1 MDNLIAAFSKGRLE
15 RINREFIKKH
25 GSYFSTG
32 CWEYDCY
39 FSGYIKYLTELLELE
54 HLTYNIIND
63 LLSVVRG
70 QQRLI
75 WRCEVDIDGD
85 NYLGVAMDALDLRVK
100 EYTSFLKRNYSR
112 SFRTVQSISI
122 DLMYAFIMAKKV
134 LLKSP
139 MINGHKHSYIEIFGL
154 KEMECLLLVER
165 QKHVYEKEEER
176 RRLREEA
183 QALKE
188 LKREK
193 EQAEKDAAKAK
204 AAIEKNEAALAKA
217 KNEEQTQKLLNQI
230 EELKLALARAEE
242 RRERALSMAQQT
254 RCGYV
259 YVISNI
265 GSFGEGVYKIGMTRR
280 VNPIDR
286 VHELGDASVPFRFD
300 VHAMIYTEDAPGLE
314 SALHRKFNDRR
325 INLDN
330 FKKEFFRVSLDEI
343 RSEVESMGIS
353 TTWVNTP
360 QAEQWRSSERQR
372 NGNTS
377 GSESF
382 AYEYNPFEEFLD

>member
-1 MDNLIAAFSKGRLE
+1 MDKLVCGFSKNELKRMTLSY
-15 RINREFIKKH
+15 INEC
-25 GSYFSTG
+25 GSYFNSD
-32 CWEYDCY
+32 CWSYEYGGDECPY
-39 FSGYIKYLTELLELE
+39 GYLEYMATKLNVTVLTLD
-54 HLTYNIIND
+54 IINALIAVNRSHNRCIWECLVQYGD
-63 LLSVVRG
+63 DSLGFVMDSFEF
-70 QQRLI
+70 RL
-75 WRCEVDIDGD
+75 
-85 NYLGVAMDALDLRVK
+85 K
-100 EYTSFLKRNYSR
+100 EYARKLKNKTSGVCCTDFIFL
-112 SFRTVQSISI
+112 FRR
-122 DLMYAFIMAKKV
+122 AKKL

-139 MINGHKHSYIEIFGL
+139 NINGHFNSYIEIFGL
-154 KEMECLLLVER
+154 MEMEIILLRER
-165 QKHVYEKEEER
+165 QKFVDDEEQQR

-330 FKKEFFRVSLDEI
+330 FKKEFFRVPLDEI

-353 TTWVNTP
+353 TTWVDTP

-372 NGNTS
+372 NGNTG

>member
-1 MDNLIAAFSKGRLE
+1 MDELVCGFSKNELK
-15 RINREFIKKH
+15 RIVLGYIKEC
-25 GSYFSTG
+25 GSYFNTDDFAY
-32 CWEYDCY
+32 EYGNEQCPY
-39 FSGYIKYLTELLELE
+39 GYLEYIAKKMNVKTLTSEIVNALIAVNRSLYNDNWKYLVNFGDFYLAFVMDSFELRSKGYARKLKNKTGVFWYLD
-54 HLTYNIIND
+54 YFY
-63 LLSVVRG
+63 LLFRYAK
-70 QQRLI
+70 RL
-75 WRCEVDIDGD
+75 
-85 NYLGVAMDALDLRVK
+85 LL
-100 EYTSFLKRNYSR
+100 
-112 SFRTVQSISI
+112 QSP
-122 DLMYAFIMAKKV
+122 D
-134 LLKSP
+134 
-139 MINGHKHSYIEIFGL
+139 INGHFNSYVEIFGL
-154 KEMECLLLVER
+154 MEMDAILLKER
-165 QKHVYEKEEER
+165 QKYVDEKEEQR

-242 RRERALSMAQQT
+242 RRERAQSMAQQT

-330 FKKEFFRVSLDEI
+330 YKKEFFRVPLEEI
-343 RSEVESMGIS
+343 RSEVERMGIF
-353 TTWVNTP
+353 TTWVETAK
-360 QAEQWRSSERQR
+360 AEQWYDSERKR
-372 NGNTS
+372 RGDS
-377 GSESF
+377 ADMEMLE
-382 AYEYNPFEEFLD
+382 YEYNPFEEILD

>member
-1 MDNLIAAFSKGRLE
+1 MNGIFALRIQQKIADNASSWNKSFIDKHAKNFKFISFDVEYLTYICSLIGVKSLTREMNGWLLSAVYKD
-15 RINREFIKKH
+15 INELVNQEKVYYNRMIVKFVDDSFKYSFMKIQKEWKH
-25 GSYFSTG
+25 GAYRPLKDYYYNFAESTFETSRNILSANKSTNAVG
-32 CWEYDCY
+32 AHYK
-39 FSGYIKYLTELLELE
+39 YIGLKAIEL
-54 HLTYNIIND
+54 
-63 LLSVVRG
+63 
-70 QQRLI
+70 
-75 WRCEVDIDGD
+75 
-85 NYLGVAMDALDLRVK
+85 
-100 EYTSFLKRNYSR
+100 
-112 SFRTVQSISI
+112 
-122 DLMYAFIMAKKV
+122 V
-134 LLKSP
+134 LLYKRSSF
-139 MINGHKHSYIEIFGL
+139 IALE
-154 KEMECLLLVER
+154 
-165 QKHVYEKEEER
+165 EEER
-176 RRLREEA
+176 RRLREES

-330 FKKEFFRVSLDEI
+330 FKKEFFRVPLDEI

-353 TTWVNTP
+353 TTWVDTP